1 MTGSRIFLD
10 TAPLIYLL
18 EDHPEFCHRV
28 SDFLADAWQE
38 DSLFQTS
45 VLTFS
50 EYCVQP
56 LRKNQLH
63 LLQEMEEW
71 LINFDVTVLPVTRP
85 IALAAARLRAKYNF
99 LQGVDALQLAAAQ
112 EVQADIFYTND
123 RKLQRVEEIR
133 VVLVSAS

>member
-38 DSLFQTS
+38 DAVLQTS

-56 LRKNQLH
+56 LRKQEQH
-63 LLQEMEEW
+63 LVQGMEEW
-71 LINFDVTVLPVTRP
+71 LINFDVSLTPITRS
-85 IALAAARLRAKYNF
+85 IALAAARLRAKYTF
-99 LQGVDALQLAAAQ
+99 LQGIDALQLAAAQ

-123 RKLQRVEEIR
+123 RKLQRVEELR
-133 VVLVSAS
+133 VVLVTDL